1 MRGTHRNS
9 RACWAPACN
18 HGYTCTRRN
27 QARSCRSG
35 RTCLCRAHTRRCL
48 QNEQRGTDLGWV
60 DPGSGSELC
69 VCVCVCVC
77 WPQQD
82 LLPGFRVYPEL
93 HVQMCSFQA
102 RCTPSTPRCTLHTQ
116 EYPSIPRCTL
126 HTQEYSPSQDL
137 PSVFRV
143 YPSIQ
148 PHLQTW
154 TPVTW
159 ILSHKVSVTKFHLF
173 LR

>member
-77 WPQQD
+77 VGLNRTCCPASGCIPSSMSRCAPSKPGVP
-82 LLPGFRVYPEL
+82 LPHPDV
-93 HVQMCSFQA
+93 
-102 RCTPSTPRCTLHTQ
+102 PSTPKSTPP
-116 EYPSIPRCTL
+116 YPGAPSIPRSTHHRRTCRRCSECTPP
-126 HTQEYSPSQDL
+126 YSRTYKHGHRSL
-137 PSVFRV
+137 GF
-143 YPSIQ
+143 
-148 PHLQTW
+148 
-154 TPVTW
+154 
-159 ILSHKVSVTKFHLF
+159 SVTKSQSQSFIYF
-173 LR
+173 